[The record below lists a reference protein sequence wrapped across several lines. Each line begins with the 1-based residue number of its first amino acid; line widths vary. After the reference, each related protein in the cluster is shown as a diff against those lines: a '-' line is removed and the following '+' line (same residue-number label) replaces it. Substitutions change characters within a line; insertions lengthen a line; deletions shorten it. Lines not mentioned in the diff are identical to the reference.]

1 MNRNNGRKIA
11 VRLFALR
18 DFLFANADKT
28 HAVRI
33 EEKTRGRLMRKR
45 YAERQVIRV
54 QQTGLD
60 SARQKQNCH
69 RLNDGDQRRSVKL
82 LGVQQKI
89 DEFQELPGNCDDS
102 FLLAELGT
110 MDPEPVM
117 ER

>member
-1 MNRNNGRKIA
+1 
-11 VRLFALR
+11 
-18 DFLFANADKT
+18 
-28 HAVRI
+28 
-33 EEKTRGRLMRKR
+33 MRKR